1 MSVPL
6 DNRWAVPDYQTPY
19 VNNAVNTM
27 VSKNWSALLMYD
39 QMFQAHY
46 PTLNFDTEFRD
57 DQTEMASIYQ
67 RFEYYQGIRSDKKL
81 LQIC

>member
-39 QMFQAHY
+39 QMFKAHY
-46 PTLNFDTEFRD
+46 PTLNFDTEFHD
-57 DQTEMASIYQ
+57 DQAEMASIYQ
-67 RFEYYQGIRSDKKL
+67 RFEYYQGISSEKKSPL
-81 LQIC
+81 TC